1 MPLRIDQPIAWT
13 KWRSTGSIRV
23 SMSGSRSI
31 RSIDRSFV
39 SVSSW
44 RGLLTAH
51 LPRRRARRASPAP
64 PAGPSGTARRNL
76 ASPRSTG
83 SPTPRFRPAF
93 TSSLDRAWDH
103 PGGGPRNRP
112 VTASFNRIR
121 LVRETQAAHLR
132 LVVMRRSNMTQSINT
147 REGKASGISEIISR
161 YR

>member
-39 SVSSW
+39 SVSSS

-83 SPTPRFRPAF
+83 SPTPRFRPARID
-93 TSSLDRAWDH
+93 LNRARNH
-103 PGGGPRNRP
+103 PRGGPRNRP

-121 LVRETQAAHLR
+121 LVHETPAGHLR
-132 LVVMRRSNMTQSINT
+132 FVVMRRSNMTQSINT